1 MFRCVGH
8 IGKTLPAPYGFA
20 SSYRIPPE
28 GRLGLM
34 RIVAL
39 PLVGALVGISAAQG
53 GSPSG
58 PFATTGPDV
67 SVVITEHAT
76 GADIVEITAT
86 RAEYPAALL
95 SQQISA
101 LGKYLNSEPRVLRV
115 FEQSLDPENQR
126 LSFLKATFAVDGL
139 IDRRLGVL
147 RLEPLARAFA
157 GAASPNTVQGLS
169 VIFDGEL
176 PTAST
181 IQSFESTA
189 VSIAGRVTRD
199 PTGIEYRIRLKTQK
213 ADEIRIPESANEQTE
228 PQAPSSSTG
237 GPPAYA
243 WVFLGL
249 AGIAAGALV
258 YFALL
263 RSQRAKRP

>member
-8 IGKTLPAPYGFA
+8 IGKTLPALHGFT
-20 SSYRIPPE
+20 SGYRIPPD

-34 RIVAL
+34 RIVVL
-39 PLVGALVGISAAQG
+39 PIVLALVGFSTAQEG
-53 GSPSG
+53 GPSG
-58 PFATTGPDV
+58 PFATTGPDI

-86 RAEYPAALL
+86 RAEYPATLL
-95 SQQISA
+95 AQQIAA
-101 LGKYLNSEPRVLRV
+101 LGKYLKSEPRVLRV

-147 RLEPLARAFA
+147 RLEPLAKAFA
-157 GAASPNTVQGLS
+157 GAAPPNTVQGLS
-169 VIFDGEL
+169 VIYDGEL

-181 IQSFESTA
+181 IQSFESAA
-189 VSIAGRVTRD
+189 VSVAGRVTQN

-213 ADEIRIPESANEQTE
+213 ADEIRIPESTNEQME
-228 PQAPSSSTG
+228 PQPPSSSTG

-243 WVFLGL
+243 WAFLGV